1 MLESPTE
8 AECTDGCPH
17 DFITLAS
24 EVLPARMDELR
35 ERMRDPIRM
44 AEFAV
49 RGDGPKTIAS
59 RHGFTADF
67 SGCYVLIEGN
77 RPIYV
82 GISRHVF
89 ERLAEHVGR
98 GDHLTATLAYRMA
111 AHDAPH
117 GKFAATAMKDS
128 EFRRIFDSRR
138 QYLLRLN
145 VAVVEIP
152 NPLELYVFEAYAAME
167 LDTAQWNTFATH

>member
-1 MLESPTE
+1 MTI
-8 AECTDGCPH
+8 DGCPH
-17 DFITLAS
+17 DFQTLAG
-24 EVLPARMDELR
+24 EVLPARMRELR
-35 ERMRDPIRM
+35 THMQAPIQM

-49 RGDGPKTIAS
+49 RGDGPKTIAK
-59 RHGFTADF
+59 RHGFDADI
-67 SGCYVLIEGN
+67 SGCYVLIDDG

-89 ERLAEHVGR
+89 ERLAQHVGR

-117 GKFAATAMKDS
+117 GKFAAQAMADP
-128 EFRRIFDSRR
+128 EFRAVFDSRR
-138 QYLLRLN
+138 EYLLGLR

-167 LDTAQWNTFATH
+167 LDTGYWNTFATH